1 MAHIQI
7 DYSANLGDRLDL
19 PGLCQALLKA
29 AAETG
34 VFPVAGLRVR
44 AASVQHYAIAD
55 GDPGHGFL
63 DINVRMGAGR
73 SFAEKEQA
81 TQAIFEAAETLCAGL
96 LEDTPFLLSLET
108 REIDPDLS
116 RKTSSI
122 RDYLPEELH

>member
-44 AASVQHYAIAD
+44 AASVQH
-55 GDPGHGFL
+55 
-63 DINVRMGAGR
+63 
-73 SFAEKEQA
+73 
-81 TQAIFEAAETLCAGL
+81 
-96 LEDTPFLLSLET
+96 LSL
-108 REIDPDLS
+108 IH
-116 RKTSSI
+116 I
-122 RDYLPEELH
+122 